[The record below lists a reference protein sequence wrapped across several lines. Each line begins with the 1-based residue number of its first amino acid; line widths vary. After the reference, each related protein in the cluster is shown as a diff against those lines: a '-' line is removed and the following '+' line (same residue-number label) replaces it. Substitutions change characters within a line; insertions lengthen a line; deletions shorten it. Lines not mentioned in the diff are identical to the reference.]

1 MSPDLTIVVT
11 TYNRRDAIARLLP
24 ELEAQDGVT
33 FEVVVAI
40 DGGTD
45 DTPAVVEAAQVSYP
59 VRWIDT
65 GEPGYGLA
73 LARNAGI
80 LEARGR
86 VVVILDDDGAPRPGF
101 AAAHVVA
108 ARPGVMTGGP
118 RDPSDGDRSEP
129 AMRMRMK
136 MDALR
141 EVPPLTPMTVPELRA
156 AYPRAW
162 LIENNMSMFREDWIA
177 AGLFS
182 ERLKMYGY
190 IGGEFFARA
199 EWLGLRWQFEPHAG
213 IVHHGEM
220 EGDSGLKRERKLREA
235 RISAMLRPAFETP
248 RQFRAQTAWAEART
262 KKRKPLSFPAW
273 LPSLLFGLP
282 ARAAR
287 ALMRRLS

>member
-1 MSPDLTIVVT
+1 MTPDLTIVIT

-24 ELEAQDGVT
+24 ALEAQGGVT

-45 DTPAVVEAAQVSYP
+45 DTPAVVEATQVSYP

-101 AAAHVVA
+101 AAAHVAA

-162 LIENNMSMFREDWIA
+162 LIENNMSMLREDWIA

-182 ERLKMYGY
+182 ERLKIYGF

-199 EWLGLRWQFEPHAG
+199 DWCGLKWQYEPRAG
-213 IVHHGEM
+213 IVQHGEM
-220 EGDSGLKRERKLREA
+220 EGDNGLKRRHKLRQA
-235 RISAMLRPAFETP
+235 LIGKLLFPALATP
-248 RQFRAQTAWAEART
+248 KQFDAQIAWAKARAD
-262 KKRKPLSFPAW
+262 RKAPAAFPMW
-273 LPSLLFGLP
+273 WPRLLRGLP
-282 ARAAR
+282 ARGVK
-287 ALMRRLS
+287 ALGRWL